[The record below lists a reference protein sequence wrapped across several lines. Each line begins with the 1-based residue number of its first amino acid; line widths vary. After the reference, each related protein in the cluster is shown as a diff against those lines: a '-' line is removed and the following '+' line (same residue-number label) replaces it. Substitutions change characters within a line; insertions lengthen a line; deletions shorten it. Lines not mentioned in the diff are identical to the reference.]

1 MTSFLSIYNDIE
13 DKLRKTS
20 SQLIGLQEEIKK
32 LQQENESLKRK
43 VAVMEKIGTVETE
56 NINTQSYTTKNN
68 NNDTTYKIKEEISE
82 IVREIDNCIGILN
95 AE

>member
-13 DKLRKTS
+13 DKLRKTA
-20 SQLIGLQEEIKK
+20 SQLIDLQEEIKK

-43 VAVMEKIGTVETE
+43 VAVMEKIGTGETE

>member
-1 MTSFLSIYNDIE
+1 M
-13 DKLRKTS
+13 RKTA
-20 SQLIGLQEEIKK
+20 SQLIDLQEEIKK

-43 VAVMEKIGTVETE
+43 VAVMEKIGTGETE
-56 NINTQSYTTKNN
+56 NINTQLYTTKNN